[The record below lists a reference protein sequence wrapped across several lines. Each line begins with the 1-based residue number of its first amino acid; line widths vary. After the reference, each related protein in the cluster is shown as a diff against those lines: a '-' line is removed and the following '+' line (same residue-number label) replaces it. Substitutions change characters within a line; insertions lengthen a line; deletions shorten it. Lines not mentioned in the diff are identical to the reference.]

1 MKFRVKT
8 YLIGQQKDDK
18 TRRFLEYIFNLMY
31 RSISPLMLFWMLLEW
46 TKPMLANLAIVLVL
60 LFFVFYQ
67 FTWEIR
73 E

>member
-31 RSISPLMLFWMLLEW
+31 RSIIPLMLFWMLLEW

-60 LFFVFYQ
+60 LFFVLYQ